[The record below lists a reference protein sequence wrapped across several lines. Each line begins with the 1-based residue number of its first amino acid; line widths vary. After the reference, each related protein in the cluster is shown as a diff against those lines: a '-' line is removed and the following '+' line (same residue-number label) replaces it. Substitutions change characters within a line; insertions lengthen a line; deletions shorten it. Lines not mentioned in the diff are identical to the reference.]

1 MKLFGDIVS
10 YGLALGA
17 AIGLGTSL
25 TRMAAQATRHRP
37 HPARRPRS
45 GRP

>member
-17 AIGLGTSL
+17 AVGLGTSL
-25 TRMAAQATRHRP
+25 TRMATRATR
-37 HPARRPRS
+37 ARAVHNPRS